1 MNIFIFI
8 LLIILLV
15 LSAILISYST
25 TNLNKITYI
34 KKGGGSISVDQLYD
48 KLNTDTNVA
57 ITIFKLNNGKIN
69 MAVDDFHIRDA
80 KISALIYGRGEA
92 LIGNMDI
99 ILHILLNIDDNLKII
114 FIGNIIAFKLNSNKD
129 KLLLSLLKKHLSH
142 PVKEMKSKDGV
153 HIITFKQNLE
163 FDPIEVSISVL
174 IKKITGNS
182 SNDNSIYKLM
192 DIFREQD
199 HTKIRE
205 QDHTKILGGGELYT
219 IELNHHFLSKF
230 EDKIKNQYNSIM
242 GDNIEANIS
251 SLYSRFMY
259 ALIENNRNVEII
271 SEVPHTEKMKKG
283 TIYFIPKRRDNIDI
297 SVFSKLG
304 INNYTNIPLGEYYI
318 NNSQNVIKIE

>member
-15 LSAILISYST
+15 LSAILISYSSY
-25 TNLNKITYI
+25 NLNKITYI
-34 KKGGGSISVDQLYD
+34 KKGGGSISANQLYD
-48 KLNTDTNVA
+48 KLNTDANVA

-69 MAVDDFHIRDA
+69 MAIDDFHIRDA
-80 KISALIYGRGEA
+80 KISALIYGKGEA

-99 ILHILLNIDDNLKII
+99 MLHILLNIDDNLKII
-114 FIGNIIAFKLNSNKD
+114 FIGDIIAFKLNSNKD

-142 PVKEMKSKDGV
+142 PIKEMESKDGV

-174 IKKITGNS
+174 IKKITGSS

-192 DIFREQD
+192 DIFRAQD
-199 HTKIRE
+199 TKIRA
-205 QDHTKILGGGELYT
+205 QDTKIAGGGKLYT
-219 IELNHHFLSKF
+219 IELNHTFLSKF
-230 EDKIKNQYNSIM
+230 EDEIKNQYNSII
-242 GDNIEANIS
+242 GDNIEANTP

-259 ALIENNRNVEII
+259 SLIENNRNVEII
-271 SEVPHTEKMKKG
+271 SEIPHTEQMKKG
-283 TIYFIPKRRDNIDI
+283 TIYFIPKRGSNVDI

>member
-15 LSAILISYST
+15 LSAILISYSS
-25 TNLNKITYI
+25 NLNKITYI
-34 KKGGGSISVDQLYD
+34 KKGGGLISAGQLYD

-92 LIGNMDI
+92 LIGNIDI
-99 ILHILLNIDDNLKII
+99 MLHILLNINDNLKII
-114 FIGNIIAFKLNSNKD
+114 FIGDIIAFNTNSDN
-129 KLLLSLLKKHLSH
+129 KLLALLKKHLPH
-142 PVKEMKSKDGV
+142 PIKEIKSKDGV

-163 FDPIEVSISVL
+163 FDPTEVSISTL

-192 DIFREQD
+192 DIFRSQD
-199 HTKIRE
+199 HTKIA
-205 QDHTKILGGGELYT
+205 GGGELYT
-219 IELNHHFLSKF
+219 IELNHHFLSEF
-230 EDKIKNQYNSIM
+230 ENEIKNQYNSIM
-242 GDNIEANIS
+242 GDGIEANIP
-251 SLYSRFMY
+251 SLYSKFMY
-259 ALIENNRNVEII
+259 ALIENNRTVEII
-271 SEVPHTEKMKKG
+271 SEIPHTEKMKKG
-283 TIYFIPKRRDNIDI
+283 TIYFIPKGGDNVDI

-304 INNYTNIPLGEYYI
+304 INNYTNIPLGKYYI